1 MSTFLLQ
8 SENNINGPVDLFHAK
23 GTNFTTNSNLTF
35 TSGILSAPTI
45 EADTIMSKSDVR
57 FKENIEN
64 LTDCLNKLL
73 KLQSKTYNYKNKN
86 DTHVGY
92 IAQEVKEIFPEVVKT
107 DDTDRLYISYI
118 EMIPIITKAIQE
130 MCEIIKVIGKNN

>member
-23 GTNFTTNSNLTF
+23 GTNFTTNTNLTF
-35 TSGILSAPTI
+35 TSGVLSAPSI
-45 EADTIMSKSDVR
+45 EADTIMSKSDIR
-57 FKENIEN
+57 FKENIAN

-73 KLQSKTYNYKNKN
+73 KLQSKTYNYKDKTDN
-86 DTHVGY
+86 HVGY
-92 IAQEVKEIFPEVVKT
+92 IAQEVQELFPEVVKK

-130 MCEIIKVIGKNN
+130 ICEILKVISKNN